1 MFYLYILFVICDC
14 LEVSKYKN
22 RSTHSPILVTE
33 LGIVM
38 LVKPE
43 QPQKQFSPKQVTV

>member
-1 MFYLYILFVICDC
+1 MFFIVYSC

-43 QPQKQFSPKQVTV
+43 QPQKQFSPKLVTV